1 MLKSAKLSPP
11 KKIWWRKLPKPF
23 RQLVKKTLFIL
34 VLLLIWYGIFL
45 LKLWPSW
52 IFPSPLKVGE
62 TLWTQLM
69 NGLIFNAV
77 LVSLRRLAI
86 GFGLSVLVGSILG
99 FLIARYK
106 HVSDTL
112 GFFILGL
119 QTLPSICWLPLAL
132 LWFGL
137 NEQAI
142 LFVVV
147 MGAVLSV
154 TISVEGAVKSI
165 PPLIVR
171 AGKVLGADGWTLY
184 RRVIFPAILPSFV
197 VGLKQ
202 GWAFA
207 WRSLM
212 AGEMLF
218 ITAGLGQLLM
228 AGREFNN
235 MSQVLAVMIVI
246 VTIGM
251 IFDKVVFGS
260 IEQQLHHKWGTQHT

>member
-1 MLKSAKLSPP
+1 MNALYRIPRPARQVI
-11 KKIWWRKLPKPF
+11 KK
-23 RQLVKKTLFIL
+23 VLFII
-34 VLLLIWYGIFL
+34 LLILIWQGIVWL
-45 LKLWPSW
+45 NIWPVW
-52 IFPSPLKVGE
+52 IFPSPIKVGE
-62 TLWTQLM
+62 TLWIQLT
-69 NGLIFNAV
+69 NGLIFKAV
-77 LVSLRRLAI
+77 VVSLRRLFI
-86 GFGLSVLVGSILG
+86 GFSISVMIGSVLG

-112 GFFILGL
+112 GFIILGL

-147 MGAVLSV
+147 MGTVLSV

-246 VTIGM
+246 VVIGM
-251 IFDKVVFGS
+251 VFNKVVFGS
-260 IEQQLHHKWGTQHT
+260 IERRLHRQWGTQRT